1 MKLRIIEFLLLVI
14 PLLAVGY
21 ILFELKEFL
30 LGVCLFGLYFIYNK
44 IVRMFMNKNFRYKDF
59 SVKKMLLYIT
69 LLIIPLFI
77 ASYLFMIVNNLYFG
91 IVIYTLYFL
100 YEKTLIQTFWYN
112 KEFKNLKFN
121 DILYL

>member
-1 MKLRIIEFLLLVI
+1 MKLKIIEFLLLVI

-30 LGVCLFGLYFIYNK
+30 LGTCLFGLYFIYNK
-44 IVRMFMNKNFRYKDF
+44 IVRRFMNKNFRYKDF

-100 YEKTLIQTFWYN
+100 YEKTLIQTLWYN
-112 KEFKNLKFN
+112 KEFKKLKFN